1 VHFSIV
7 CMRFP
12 ALAEPFPIREG
23 CPVEVVEIDASGPR
37 RRLPVKLD
45 VGSGRH
51 DLLSN
56 RDEELAAAVG
66 DVSDATLVSK
76 FVRDQVRVPILERL
90 VHLGPRTLGEATL
103 EQMRARGRTNRL
115 SRPWR
120 RIRRRRRRRLNGL
133 SLLLIEE
140 LVPIGPWIPCEPGPE
155 WQTMWVLWRH
165 GFGL

>member
-1 VHFSIV
+1 
-7 CMRFP
+7 M
-12 ALAEPFPIREG
+12 
-23 CPVEVVEIDASGPR
+23 EVVEIDACGPR
-37 RRLPVKLD
+37 RRLPVQLD

-133 SLLLIEE
+133 SLLLLEE
-140 LVPIGPWIPCEPGPE
+140 LVPIGPRIPCEPSPE